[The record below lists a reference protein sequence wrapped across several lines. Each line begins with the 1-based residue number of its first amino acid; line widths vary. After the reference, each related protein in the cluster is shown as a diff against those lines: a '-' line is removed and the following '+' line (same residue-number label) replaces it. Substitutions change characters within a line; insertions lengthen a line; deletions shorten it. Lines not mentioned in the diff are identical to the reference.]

1 MFFRQRL
8 RRRRLAP
15 LFYALILLS
24 LLANTI
30 GTPHLY
36 AASYRVSLKPL
47 APIPSVAKPQSYY
60 DVIVT
65 GTDPEGVTA
74 AVSAARNGL
83 TVLLVE
89 PRQQR
94 NILGG
99 LMTLGWLNSLDNN
112 KSPLINS
119 KYPSPYL
126 NQGIFDE
133 WYRLIEGTSFD
144 VKRAASAFHKLVQ
157 DEKNVDVLMNVKSL
171 EPIMYDL
178 KVAGVRIVTADQSSY
193 DVHSGAVIDATQDA
207 DIAAMAGAPFTMG
220 REDIGEP
227 EARMA
232 VTLVIKLGG
241 VTNKVWNELKNYPGV
256 GSDARSIWGYSDAR
270 EYPSSNPNRVK
281 MRGLNIGR
289 QDDNTILINSM
300 QIYGI
305 NPLDPESLQE
315 GIRIGAKEAP
325 LIVDYLKKKFKPFAS
340 LKYVGVAPEL
350 YVRESRHLIGEYR
363 LRMTDLMENRNFWD
377 AISYGSYEV
386 DIQSLSASSGGAVMM
401 LPEQYGVPFRTLVPK
416 TIDGLLVVGR
426 SASFDSL
433 PHGSARVIPL
443 GMATGQAAGAAAK
456 LAKER
461 NMTFRQLSRSW
472 SGITELRSRLTKQ
485 GMDLRMRPFAKP
497 EYASHPAYAGLLA
510 ATSLSLTAGGYKND
524 AWKLDNPANAAL
536 LLNSV
541 HRLYRMYPSHFN
553 TKVDDLLPVDKA
565 KPPAPLSLE
574 QTAYILAK
582 SIGIET
588 APDAALSEL
597 LKGSWVSANTVKGIK
612 DVNQL
617 TRGDLFMIIKDML
630 GSFGIT
636 FE

>member
-1 MFFRQRL
+1 MFCRQRL
-8 RRRRLAP
+8 RRRLAP
-15 LFYALILLS
+15 FICALMLLT
-24 LLANTI
+24 LLMNTI

-36 AASYRVSLKPL
+36 AASYKVSLQPL
-47 APIPSVAKPQSYY
+47 APIPSVSKPQSDY
-60 DVIVT
+60 DVIVA

-83 TVLLVE
+83 KVLLVE
-89 PRQQR
+89 PRQKR
-94 NILGG
+94 TILGG

-112 KSPLINS
+112 KAPLINS

-144 VKRAASAFHKLVQ
+144 VNRAASAFQKLVQ
-157 DEKNVDVLMNVKSL
+157 NEKNIDVLMNVKSL

-178 KVAGVRIVTADQSSY
+178 KVAGMRIVNADNSSY
-193 DVHSGAVIDATQDA
+193 DVRSGAVIDATQDA
-207 DIAAMAGAPFTMG
+207 DIAALAGAPFTMG

-241 VTNKVWNELKNYPGV
+241 VTDKVWNELKKYPGV
-256 GSDARSIWGYSDAR
+256 GSDARSIWGYSEAR
-270 EYPSSNPNRVK
+270 EYPSSNPTRVK

-305 NPLDPESLQE
+305 DPLDPASVRE
-315 GIRIGAKEAP
+315 GMQIGAKEAP
-325 LIVDYLKKKFKPFAS
+325 LIVDYLKQNFKPFAS

-377 AISYGSYEV
+377 AIAYGSYEV
-386 DIQSLSASSGGAVMM
+386 DIQSLSATAGGAVMM

-416 TIDGLLVVGR
+416 NIDGLLVVGR

-443 GMATGQAAGAAAK
+443 GMATGQAAGAAVK
-456 LAKER
+456 LAQER
-461 NMTFRQLSRSW
+461 NMNFRQLSRSW
-472 SGITELRSRLTKQ
+472 SAITELRSRLTKQ

-497 EYASHPAYAGLLA
+497 EYASHPDYAGLLA

-524 AWKLDNPANAAL
+524 AWKLDGPASSVL

-541 HRLYRMYPSHFN
+541 HRLQKIYPSYFGTN
-553 TKVDDLLPVDKA
+553 IDDLLPLDKEQ
-565 KPPAPLSLE
+565 PPGPLSLE
-574 QTAYILAK
+574 QTAYILAMAM
-582 SIGIET
+582 GFET
-588 APDAALSEL
+588 ASDTALASL
-597 LKGSWVSANTVKGIK
+597 SNGSWIGAHTLKNIDDAK
-612 DVNQL
+612 QL
-617 TRGDLFMIIKDML
+617 TRGELFTIINDVL
-630 GSFGIT
+630 GNFGIT
-636 FE
+636 FK

>member
-1 MFFRQRL
+1 MNNRRRL

-15 LFYALILLS
+15 LFYAILM
-24 LLANTI
+24 LAIVINTI

-36 AASYRVSLKPL
+36 AATYKVSLKPL
-47 APIPSVAKPQSYY
+47 APIPSVAKPKSSY

-83 TVLLVE
+83 KVLLVE

-94 NILGG
+94 TILGG

-112 KSPLINS
+112 KAPVVNAQ
-119 KYPSPYL
+119 YPSPYL
-126 NQGIFDE
+126 NQGIFQE
-133 WYRLIEGTSFD
+133 WFRLIEGTSFD
-144 VKRAASAFHKLVQ
+144 VNRAASSFHKLVQ
-157 DEKNVDVLMNVKSL
+157 DEKNIDVMMNVKQL
-171 EPIMYDL
+171 EPIMNDN
-178 KVAGVRIVTADQSSY
+178 KVVGRRIVKADNTAY
-193 DVHSGAVIDATQDA
+193 DVKTGAIIDATQDA
-207 DIAAMAGAPFTMG
+207 DIAALAGAPFTMG

-232 VTLVIKLGG
+232 VTLVIKLSG
-241 VTNKVWNELKNYPGV
+241 VTDKVWNELKKYPGV

-270 EYPSSNPNRVK
+270 EYPSSNPTRVK

-305 NPLDPESLQE
+305 NPLDPESVQE
-315 GIRIGAKEAP
+315 GLAIGTKEAP
-325 LIVDYLKKKFKPFAS
+325 LIVDYLKKQYKPFAS
-340 LKYVGVAPEL
+340 LKYAGVAPEL

-363 LRMTDLMENRNFWD
+363 LTMTDLMENRNFWD
-377 AISYGSYEV
+377 AIAYGSYEV
-386 DIQSLSASSGGAVMM
+386 DIQSLSATSGGAIMM

-443 GMATGQAAGAAAK
+443 GMATGQAAGAAVK

-461 NMTFRQLSRSW
+461 NMTFRQLAGSW

-485 GMDLRMRPFAKP
+485 GVDLRMRPFAKP
-497 EYASHPAYAGLLA
+497 EYASHPDYPGLLA
-510 ATSLSLTAGGYKND
+510 ATSLSLTSGGYKND
-524 AWKLDNPANAAL
+524 AWKLDSPASSAL

-541 HRLYRMYPSHFN
+541 HRLHKMYPLYFKAN
-553 TKVDDLLPVDKA
+553 VDDLLMIEKTS
-565 KPPAPLSLE
+565 APISLE
-574 QTAYILAK
+574 QTAYLFAMAT
-582 SIGIET
+582 GTEAEPGTALET
-588 APDAALSEL
+588 L
-597 LKGSWVSANTVKGIK
+597 LKHSWISSYTLNDIN

-617 TRGDLFMIIKDML
+617 TNGDLFMIIHDVL
-630 GSFGIT
+630 GNYGIT
-636 FE
+636 FQ